1 MTPSL
6 ERTIFPDA
14 EEGVRRRLPKRL
26 NTPLSA
32 FFSIVEGDKTPR
44 RRRFLLA
51 EVRALEAVLDF
62 TLEESGLRT
71 GFSTLAP
78 PPPPPPPPAPSK
90 DRDDL
95 LITVAP
101 EDLTTGLLADFEDPP
116 EMVLLLPQGG
126 ETARRTDRLELDPE
140 GRRLDLEE
148 LPEDFTVGNRL
159 IDDFDFEVFSV
170 LEEEDVLGKRKERE
184 ELERLEVLGV
194 RILGLLT
201 LGLLTL
207 GLLIL
212 GLLALDRLTL
222 GLLAL
227 GVLTLERL
235 TVGVRTVGVRTA
247 ERLELDRLALEREGL
262 GVLTLGVRTLL
273 ELRTELPEDLGAR
286 VERELLELLVGL
298 ERVGADLVLEE
309 RVELE
314 RELLEPERTLS
325 WAKESAQTSISRAS
339 AARKTTARKETR
351 FLSSMTGERCILT
364 CPLLRR

>member
-1 MTPSL
+1 M
-6 ERTIFPDA
+6 
-14 EEGVRRRLPKRL
+14 
-26 NTPLSA
+26 
-32 FFSIVEGDKTPR
+32 
-44 RRRFLLA
+44 
-51 EVRALEAVLDF
+51 
-62 TLEESGLRT
+62 
-71 GFSTLAP
+71 
-78 PPPPPPPPAPSK
+78 
-90 DRDDL
+90 
-95 LITVAP
+95 
-101 EDLTTGLLADFEDPP
+101 TGLLVDFEDPP
-116 EMVLLLPQGG
+116 EMVRLLPQGG
-126 ETARRTDRLELDPE
+126 ETARRTDRLEPDPE

-184 ELERLEVLGV
+184 ELERLDVLGV

-201 LGLLTL
+201 LGL
-207 GLLIL
+207 
-212 GLLALDRLTL
+212 LTL

-262 GVLTLGVRTLL
+262 GALTLGVRTLL

-309 RVELE
+309 RAELE
-314 RELLEPERTLS
+314 REPLEPERTLS

>member
-1 MTPSL
+1 MPSL
-6 ERTIFPDA
+6 ERTIFPEA
-14 EEGVRRRLPKRL
+14 EEEVRRRPPKRL

-95 LITVAP
+95 LITVAL
-101 EDLTTGLLADFEDPP
+101 EDLTVGLLVDFEDPP

-126 ETARRTDRLELDPE
+126 EAARRTDRLEPAPE

-207 GLLIL
+207 GLLTL
-212 GLLALDRLTL
+212 GLLTL

-273 ELRTELPEDLGAR
+273 ELRTELPEDLGAL

-314 RELLEPERTLS
+314 REPLEPERTLS

>member
-1 MTPSL
+1 MLRVMPSL
-6 ERTIFPDA
+6 ERTIFPGA
-14 EEGVRRRLPKRL
+14 EDGVRGRLPKRL

-78 PPPPPPPPAPSK
+78 PPPPPPPPAPSR

-101 EDLTTGLLADFEDPP
+101 EDLMTGLLVDFEDPP
-116 EMVLLLPQGG
+116 EMVRLLPQGG
-126 ETARRTDRLELDPE
+126 ETARRTDRLEPDPE

-184 ELERLEVLGV
+184 ELERLDVLGV

-201 LGLLTL
+201 LGL
-207 GLLIL
+207 
-212 GLLALDRLTL
+212 LTL

-262 GVLTLGVRTLL
+262 GALTLGVRTLL
-273 ELRTELPEDLGAR
+273 ELRTELPEDLGALI
-286 VERELLELLVGL
+286 ERELLELLVGL

-309 RVELE
+309 RAELE
-314 RELLEPERTLS
+314 REPLEPERTLS

>member
-1 MTPSL
+1 MLRVTPSL
-6 ERTIFPDA
+6 ERTIFPEA

-95 LITVAP
+95 LITVAL

-184 ELERLEVLGV
+184 ELERLDVLGV

-207 GLLIL
+207 GV
-212 GLLALDRLTL
+212 LTL

-309 RVELE
+309 RAELE